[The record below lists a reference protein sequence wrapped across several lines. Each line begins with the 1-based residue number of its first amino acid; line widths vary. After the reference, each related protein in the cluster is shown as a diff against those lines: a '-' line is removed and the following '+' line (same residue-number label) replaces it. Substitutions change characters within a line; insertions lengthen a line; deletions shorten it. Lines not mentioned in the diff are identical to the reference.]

1 MVVMKKFKFASG
13 SLKQKMMIIFSFFL
27 AVSAV
32 FSLFMYNYSTRM
44 VRDSIIEKNKL
55 QAEFFVE
62 SVDSQIAAAEE
73 MVHNLLFDR
82 RLSYLI
88 LPNSILNDYELMQ
101 AYLAQQERMKNLI
114 LGSSLIES
122 STIYLPNQEKKIT
135 DSLIGEMQAE
145 DFLIVKKLY
154 KDATKTMIYS
164 EGQLYIAATGFYYI
178 ANKAYPDIL
187 FVVTFSAEKIANN
200 LSNFNLYPG
209 SISLF
214 QMDETHFISDNTQKE
229 LLQVWQAEIYPKL
242 VSRST
247 LENYNRNLSVDKR
260 KYRVLSISSQYLGVF
275 YQLIPYDEIFGP
287 VNRAHF
293 ILFLYLV
300 AMSVVVFYV
309 SRYLNNHVHY
319 PLNILTNLFRKVE
332 AGDLEENRLNYPDHG
347 TEFNYVFASFHD
359 MKERLN
365 LLINEVYVQKNL
377 AQKAE
382 LKQLQSQINP
392 HFLYNSFFSLNRKL
406 KREDFSSAAKLA
418 EHLGTYFQFLSDSGA
433 DIVTLEEEIL
443 HAKSYSAIQQIRF
456 YDRIQVSFEELP
468 EQFEKKAVPRLI
480 LQPVIE
486 NAFKYGLENLE
497 ADGKLSVRFFANNKE
512 TLIICVD
519 DNGEDLKEAA
529 MTQLQDKLEDPNH
542 SDVSGLVNIHRRLKI
557 YFGESSGVA
566 VQRNKQNGMKV
577 TITLVFKE
585 S

>member
-1 MVVMKKFKFASG
+1 
-13 SLKQKMMIIFSFFL
+13 MIIFSFFL